1 MAENLERDKRS
12 RTAHKTHVRRII
24 SETNE
29 LLTIFDER
37 KLEHRQKYKH
47 YKSTLERKR
56 DVINDLDKS
65 ISKGIKDEEIE
76 AEIEETSEF
85 TNAINL
91 TLIALE
97 EAKISKENEGKNV
110 ENASQ
115 PESSPPLEEGNHN
128 TSSISIG
135 SKVRARLPKLQLS
148 TFNGNYTE
156 WQSFWDNFE
165 SVIDSNEDLSE
176 IDKFSYLRASLI
188 KWVSGI
194 RH

>member
-56 DVINDLDKS
+56 DVINDLDKPS
-65 ISKGIKDEEIE
+65 ILTGIKDEEIE

-85 TNAINL
+85 TDAINL

-115 PESSPPLEEGNHN
+115 PESSLPLEEGNHN
-128 TSSISIG
+128 TSCISIG
-135 SKVRARLPKLQLS
+135 IAR
-148 TFNGNYTE
+148 
-156 WQSFWDNFE
+156 
-165 SVIDSNEDLSE
+165 
-176 IDKFSYLRASLI
+176 
-188 KWVSGI
+188 
-194 RH
+194 

>member
-1 MAENLERDKRS
+1 MVNFKHLQWQKTWREPRDQEQPTK
-12 RTAHKTHVRRII
+12 HMY
-24 SETNE
+24 
-29 LLTIFDER
+29 DER

-85 TNAINL
+85 TDTINL

-115 PESSPPLEEGNHN
+115 PEIESSPPLEEGNHN
-128 TSSISIG
+128 TSSISIE
-135 SKVRARLPKLQLS
+135 LDFLS
-148 TFNGNYTE
+148 YNCLHLMEISLNGNPFGT
-156 WQSFWDNFE
+156 
-165 SVIDSNEDLSE
+165 ILSRLLTRMK
-176 IDKFSYLRASLI
+176 I
-188 KWVSGI
+188 
-194 RH
+194 

>member
-12 RTAHKTHVRRII
+12 RTAHKTKP
-24 SETNE
+24 
-29 LLTIFDER
+29 LTIFDER

-85 TNAINL
+85 TDAINL

-115 PESSPPLEEGNHN
+115 PEISPPLEEVNHN

-135 SKVRARLPKLQLS
+135 SIKVRARLPKLQLP

-156 WQSFWDNFE
+156 WQSFIPFGT
-165 SVIDSNEDLSE
+165 ILSRLLTRMNLGCGTLCNVTNSE
-176 IDKFSYLRASLI
+176 R
-188 KWVSGI
+188 
-194 RH
+194 